1 MSINPK
7 KFLRTFLFG
16 LGRSPFPADKVKV
29 IPRSRVTDFEDFT
42 YMGSFQEWPVDPRV
56 MRRMYE
62 RNPWV
67 HAAVNRIANAI
78 TSLQFKIVPREEFI
92 PLVSSKMLIAA
103 TRVKSIFSAKNN
115 RFMTFNKLIEAVVI
129 DLLVYGQAAIE
140 KVRVPDGEHKGRM
153 VGLLPVDG
161 STISIDLDEHG
172 IVRGYIHMPRRYSTL
187 GGFPE
192 TSVLFNKYISMGKH
206 VYFDKDDL
214 VFLRLRER
222 AGTSYGFS
230 PIAVLI
236 QAIQSDLYADAHI
249 AKFLAS
255 GGTPKGILSIEGL
268 DPDNV
273 KRIRQEMQQQQ
284 RRGHHI
290 SIVSGGE
297 HIRWYP
303 LVMNNRD
310 AEMASIQHY
319 LRNKILSVF
328 SVPPNHIGQIE
339 GFNRAVAFNQDDI
352 FWANAVLPLAYK
364 IADAITDEIISEFD
378 DRLKL
383 AVFPPEEHQKEA
395 KLARVT
401 AELESGYINYEEARR
416 QLGIPTPK
424 TKPLVEESKELLVKA
439 NKLQN
444 RQLELQIEMLEKQLA
459 AADMQL
465 QRAQQRQVQR
475 GGEQRN
481 QQTEQQA
488 NEEVT
493 NEEESNEGIAD
504 AVAKSVQASLIPRDY
519 LDFNMIDNILFNKK
533 NQGKR
538 IKRKQSITDTKSNYD
553 TSAGVT
559 SRRNTPLNVFGKK
572 GKMILSG
579 IDEKRFKNTF
589 DIKKFY
595 ENDEINRQKRDKN
608 KKSIAELFEKYFVL
622 ND

>member
-1 MSINPK
+1 MSIDYK

-16 LGRSPFPADKVKV
+16 LGTNAFPSDKVKIV
-29 IPRSRVTDFEDFT
+29 PKSRVTDFEDFT

-67 HAAVNRIANAI
+67 HAAVNRISNAI
-78 TSLQFKIVPREEFI
+78 VSLQFKVVPREEFI
-92 PLVSSKMLIAA
+92 PLVSNKMLIAA
-103 TRVKSIFSAKNN
+103 ARVKSVFSAQNN
-115 RFMTFNKLIEAVVI
+115 RFMTFNKLIEAIVI
-129 DLLVYGQAAIE
+129 DLLTYGQAAIE
-140 KVRVPDGEHKGRM
+140 KVRVQEGEHKGRI

-161 STISIDLDEHG
+161 STISLDLDEHG

-206 VYFDKDDL
+206 VYFDKNDL

-255 GGTPKGILSIEGL
+255 GGTPKGILSVEGL

-284 RRGHHI
+284 RKGHTMAI
-290 SIVSGGE
+290 ISGGE
-297 HIRWYP
+297 HLRWYP

-310 AEMASIQHY
+310 MEMNAIQQY

-364 IADAITDEIISEFD
+364 IANAISDEVISEFD
-378 DRLKL
+378 ERLKL
-383 AVFPPEEHQKEA
+383 GVFPPEEHQKEA

-401 AELESGYINYEEARR
+401 AELESGYITYEEARR

-424 TKPLVEESKELLVKA
+424 EKPLVELNKELMIEAQKM
-439 NKLQN
+439 QN
-444 RQLELQIEMLEKQLA
+444 EMLKRQLM
-459 AADMQL
+459 AADIQMQ
-465 QRAQQRQVQR
+465 QVQQAQNAEMQKQ
-475 GGEQRN
+475 EQAP
-481 QQTEQQA
+481 QKESQEQ
-488 NEEVT
+488 
-493 NEEESNEGIAD
+493 EESEGLAD
-504 AVAKSVQASLIPRDY
+504 AIAKGTKNLDAKAKIIQATLNPKDY
-519 LDFNMIDNILFNKK
+519 LDFNQIDNVLFGKK
-533 NQGKR
+533 KQGKR
-538 IKRKQSITDTKSNYD
+538 IKRKQSITDNKSYYES
-553 TSAGVT
+553 SAGT
-559 SRRNTPLNVFGKK
+559 TTRRSTPLDVFGRS
-572 GKMILSG
+572 GKMILAG
-579 IDEKRFKNTF
+579 IDNKRFKNKEEV
-589 DIKKFY
+589 KKFY
-595 ENDEINRQKRDKN
+595 EEDEKNRQKRDMSKTN
-608 KKSIAELFEKYFVL
+608 IVELFEKYFTL
-622 ND
+622 NE